1 MPGERKAPRKKDAG
15 PRAVAVLQISSKG
28 KVTLVPV
35 AILIGGKFWDASAY
49 KADPV
54 PMAVDPQTVYEAEH
68 TGNSIGLF
76 TIQTALHSNAANAP
90 VPWIAT
96 GAWHPGTPEDRE
108 KEREVAAKA
117 GPVPAGM
124 DAVAARPRL
133 TRNPDAASGAGKD
146 AAAKADASAASP
158 KPPASTGSGSDD
170 EPPRLTKPAASS
182 SSSADA
188 APGSSSAESS
198 SAGGAQPAPS
208 SSTAP
213 SVPSGESKPGNGKPA
228 NATNI
233 PESDSGAK
241 AVNRPQLRRGKPAE
255 SFAAE
260 DVPGY
265 SMAGAVLPAD
275 AKAGTAMD
283 PLLADKDA
291 QLIPAISDASAGE
304 SRPFTYTFY
313 NDEEADRRKQMA
325 ALAQADLRKYVDA
338 QTKATTTSAAA
349 AKPRTAGKRGAAAK
363 PVEAILENVKMSAF
377 DVWTTNQ
384 PVFVYSADAHFP
396 AAQGN
401 AVADSALQYSILLVA
416 YPDTDNNLHKIY
428 SGITDKFHLDITPRF
443 ELIDAVDADGD
454 GRGELLFREF
464 SDAGTGWAIYRA
476 SGDKLW
482 KMFDSLNPE

>member
-1 MPGERKAPRKKDAG
+1 
-15 PRAVAVLQISSKG
+15 
-28 KVTLVPV
+28 
-35 AILIGGKFWDASAY
+35 
-49 KADPV
+49 
-54 PMAVDPQTVYEAEH
+54 
-68 TGNSIGLF
+68 
-76 TIQTALHSNAANAP
+76 
-90 VPWIAT
+90 
-96 GAWHPGTPEDRE
+96 
-108 KEREVAAKA
+108 
-117 GPVPAGM
+117 
-124 DAVAARPRL
+124 
-133 TRNPDAASGAGKD
+133 
-146 AAAKADASAASP
+146 
-158 KPPASTGSGSDD
+158 
-170 EPPRLTKPAASS
+170 
-182 SSSADA
+182 
-188 APGSSSAESS
+188 
-198 SAGGAQPAPS
+198 
-208 SSTAP
+208 
-213 SVPSGESKPGNGKPA
+213 
-228 NATNI
+228 
-233 PESDSGAK
+233 
-241 AVNRPQLRRGKPAE
+241 
-255 SFAAE
+255 
-260 DVPGY
+260 
-265 SMAGAVLPAD
+265 MAGAVLPAD